1 MNSLSKKFDLNYIQ
15 NVFQY
20 SKLELN
26 AGSQLFSEGEVNNYV
41 FFVATGSID
50 IFKDKLSI
58 YTISALEFVGIT
70 SCLNNKNVYTFSS
83 VAREKSNVY
92 RIKNNC
98 FKDLLLADQS
108 FGIQV
113 IKVLCE
119 RIKLIDQKAK
129 ELEVD
134 ELD

>member
-83 VAREKSNVY
+83 VTREKSNVY

-98 FKDLLLADQS
+98 FKNLLLADQS

-113 IKVLCE
+113 IKALCE